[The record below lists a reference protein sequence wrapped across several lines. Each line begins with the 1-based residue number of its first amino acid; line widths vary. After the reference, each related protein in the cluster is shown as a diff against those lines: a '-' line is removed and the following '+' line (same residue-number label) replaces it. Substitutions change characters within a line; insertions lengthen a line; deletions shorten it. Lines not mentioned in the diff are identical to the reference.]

1 MSGPYGPNDPNR
13 QWGPGDQQQPNE
25 QQWGQNPQQPG
36 GQQQPGQQPGQQQ
49 PWGQPGQTPQ
59 PGQQPGQ
66 QQPWGQPAYGQ
77 PGGQPAYGQ
86 PQQPGQGQ
94 PGQQQPWGQ
103 PQQQPPAQPWGQ
115 PGQQQAP
122 DATQAWGQPPA
133 AAPQQAWG
141 AAAPGQAPGQ
151 QNQWNQAQPFPSPGA
166 PGNQAG
172 KSKKPLIFGA
182 IGVLVVLAA
191 VVVALVFGV
200 FGKNTLDQSAAQA
213 GVEKIVTE
221 SYGAKNVSNVQCP
234 ADQEVKSGNKFT
246 CTLSIAGVKSNVT
259 VTFVDDNG
267 TYEVSRPS

>member
-1 MSGPYGPNDPNR
+1 MEEHR
-13 QWGPGDQQQPNE
+13 
-25 QQWGQNPQQPG
+25 
-36 GQQQPGQQPGQQQ
+36 
-49 PWGQPGQTPQ
+49 
-59 PGQQPGQ
+59 
-66 QQPWGQPAYGQ
+66 
-77 PGGQPAYGQ
+77 
-86 PQQPGQGQ
+86 
-94 PGQQQPWGQ
+94 
-103 PQQQPPAQPWGQ
+103 
-115 PGQQQAP
+115 
-122 DATQAWGQPPA
+122 PA

-141 AAAPGQAPGQ
+141 ATAPGQTPGQ

-166 PGNQAG
+166 PGNQSG